1 MKNKSQIEL
10 EKKVAL
16 LEQRVSMLEHTLL
29 EILGRVN
36 DMLDDIIEKENI
48 ND

>member
-1 MKNKSQIEL
+1 MKDKSQIEL

-16 LEQRVSMLEHTLL
+16 LEQRVSFLEQTIL
-29 EILGRVN
+29 EILGKLN
-36 DMLDDIIEKENI
+36 DMLDDLIEKENR